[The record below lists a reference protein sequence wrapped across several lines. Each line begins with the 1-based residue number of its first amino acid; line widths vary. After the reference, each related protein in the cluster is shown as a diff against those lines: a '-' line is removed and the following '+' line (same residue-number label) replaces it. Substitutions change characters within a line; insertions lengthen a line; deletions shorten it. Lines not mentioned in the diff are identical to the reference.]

1 MLGKLVGHGA
11 APYQNEAEGSNSY
24 FIRIRAFETEAAA
37 RRAALAADESARP
50 IDGRSTQQSDGRDSS
65 GIHIA
70 WGTGL
75 KWAIRDSKSHVK
87 VGDIVGVRRVGR
99 QPLDGGK
106 YQNLW
111 EVEKVQFIT
120 QRHLNARKVV
130 EDYRAARQSG
140 IDDPAARAL
149 YMIQVHLEKLAAI
162 SFSNPD
168 DRQKYIKRVTREI
181 ETMSDREAVIG
192 RLARKVQAATNRDA
206 EPVRKESAERG
217 NSGPQREEMVRE

>member
-11 APYQNEAEGSNSY
+11 APYQGDPEGSNSY

-50 IDGRSTQQSDGRDSS
+50 IDGRSTQQSDGRDSG

-120 QRHLNARKVV
+120 RRHLNARKVV
-130 EDYRAARQSG
+130 EEYRAARQDG
-140 IDDPAARAL
+140 IDDPEARAL
-149 YMIQVHLEKLAAI
+149 YFIQANAEKLAALRYPNPEDQKRFIAGI
-162 SFSNPD
+162 SRAIERSPE
-168 DRQKYIKRVTREI
+168 RESLIARAAQK
-181 ETMSDREAVIG
+181 A
-192 RLARKVQAATNRDA
+192 QAAKRAGEALRQQSTD
-206 EPVRKESAERG
+206 RG
-217 NSGPQREEMVRE
+217 DSRPQREELVRE